1 MLGGM
6 ILLLKEKILIDD
18 FADTIISLLGGN
30 FRAPRAGRH
39 NDHAHPPI
47 HPICWVAPTQLNA
60 NEQKVYE
67 FVVRR
72 FLACC
77 SEDAKGETTDVDLQ
91 YGDEEFHARGLVVL
105 ERNYLDV
112 YVYDKWESSQRL
124 PRFSVGELFEPTE
137 ANMTDGKTTSPN
149 YLTEAELIGLMDA
162 NGIGTDATMAEHISK
177 IKDRAYIATRSRG
190 TGRNAVQELLPTRL
204 GVALVKG
211 YDNVFS
217 DLPDNPSMSKPFL
230 RKEMEMKMRDIC
242 SGTRTKHDVVH
253 ESIEKYREVYTHT
266 QHRIHLLK
274 DACRRYLINREDI

>member
-1 MLGGM
+1 M
-6 ILLLKEKILIDD
+6 
-18 FADTIISLLGGN
+18 
-30 FRAPRAGRH
+30 
-39 NDHAHPPI
+39 
-47 HPICWVAPTQLNA
+47 
-60 NEQKVYE
+60 YE